1 MYRAIYIL
9 YQFKG
14 VHPFMIHTF
23 NDITSG
29 PWSFLHAS
37 HLFYKIPVMNITLY
51 KSYKMSPSEIFR
63 FLLLTEPIFGVL
75 FIVS

>member
-23 NDITSG
+23 NDITSC
-29 PWSFLHAS
+29 P
-37 HLFYKIPVMNITLY
+37 P
-51 KSYKMSPSEIFR
+51 E
-63 FLLLTEPIFGVL
+63 EFGVHNVNEVIMYSYRL
-75 FIVS
+75 DYSIQMQHYSDYHGQDDDIKYRPPGY